1 MRTRLVATI
10 GLLSALWVGCDGCD
24 KKGPISAP
32 TRYIPADAEVVLEV
46 ADVGVGLKAREA
58 VLARYGALVSKE
70 QVAGIQKEL
79 TLTLGFD
86 PTTAEGLAQAG
97 LPTHGRAAAQL
108 TRDARG
114 ALWVVPV
121 GDPAKLAA
129 SLDKAIKG
137 RVTVDGTREEKI
149 GGADVTVFETQ
160 FGEQKVVV
168 AARTFT
174 GGYALVGLGRDAVEL
189 VKKALALPT
198 EQSVETHAEY
208 QALAKQ
214 LGNDWALRMIS
225 PTGGE
230 TLRGA
235 LKAASR
241 AIPEARL
248 LVRDELSAVRSV
260 GWVLE
265 LGLDGAVARAQARL
279 TPEGQALSQK
289 IFAVDPDPG
298 EGVKAVMLPQAV
310 VSVQAALH
318 PAAILDVLA
327 PADTPSRAQF
337 DQVSAKVKADLGADL
352 EEEVLPLLTG
362 HAAVAMGLGDL
373 TGISFQ
379 QLVGNPRAVMW
390 TSAAVGVK
398 DPAAAVD
405 LEERLDEGLKVRG
418 LSIVS
423 RDVAG
428 KAVRS
433 VMPPAQGDKAPAPL
447 AETMAFG
454 KAWMFANEPALTDQ
468 ILKNTAAPSAL
479 GGRPGVAVEVNFLQL
494 AKQAESFRFGDLP
507 IIYRSVLAR
516 ILDVVRLLNTARVRI
531 HPNADG
537 IELKAE
543 LTMMPVKSGS

>member
-1 MRTRLVATI
+1 M
-10 GLLSALWVGCDGCD
+10 
-24 KKGPISAP
+24 
-32 TRYIPADAEVVLEV
+32 
-46 ADVGVGLKAREA
+46 
-58 VLARYGALVSKE
+58 
-70 QVAGIQKEL
+70 
-79 TLTLGFD
+79 
-86 PTTAEGLAQAG
+86 
-97 LPTHGRAAAQL
+97 
-108 TRDARG
+108 
-114 ALWVVPV
+114 
-121 GDPAKLAA
+121 
-129 SLDKAIKG
+129 
-137 RVTVDGTREEKI
+137 
-149 GGADVTVFETQ
+149 
-160 FGEQKVVV
+160 
-168 AARTFT
+168 
-174 GGYALVGLGRDAVEL
+174 
-189 VKKALALPT
+189 
-198 EQSVETHAEY
+198 
-208 QALAKQ
+208 
-214 LGNDWALRMIS
+214 
-225 PTGGE
+225 
-230 TLRGA
+230 
-235 LKAASR
+235 
-241 AIPEARL
+241 
-248 LVRDELSAVRSV
+248 RDELSAVKSV

-265 LGLDGAVARAQARL
+265 LGIDGAVARAQARL

-318 PAAILDVLA
+318 PAAILDALA

-352 EEEVLPLLTG
+352 EKEVLPLLTG

-398 DPAAAVD
+398 DPAAAVE
-405 LEERLDEGLKVRG
+405 LEQRLDEGLKVRG

-433 VMPPAQGDKAPAPL
+433 LMPPAQGDKAPAPL